1 MLLAF
6 LSVNPDVMLNL
17 VESSCPVFARLCTD
31 AHVAFVDAEP
41 VDRPTWLTKSASGR
55 CPLPQVVDAAEMA
68 KAVKMFDGTN
78 KMLAFHMVW
87 TNAEVTDPAALS
99 GH

>member
-1 MLLAF
+1 MLLAL

-55 CPLPQVVDAAEMA
+55 CPLPQVVDAAQMA
-68 KAVKMFDGTN
+68 KAAEMLEGAN
-78 KMLAFHMVW
+78 KMLAFHAVW
-87 TNAEVTDPAALS
+87 TVA
-99 GH
+99 

>member
-31 AHVAFVDAEP
+31 AHVAFVESNT
-41 VDRPTWLTKSASGR
+41 VEWPTWLSLSASGH
-55 CPLPQVVDAAEMA
+55 CTLAQVVDAAQMA
-68 KAVKMFDGTN
+68 KAR
-78 KMLAFHMVW
+78 
-87 TNAEVTDPAALS
+87 
-99 GH
+99 